1 MVRGNWFHRAAIV
14 ACVAAFVLQNGPAGD
29 RFTSRFAL
37 YGPAVASG
45 EWWRLFTSGFLHAN
59 TLHLGFNMLML
70 YFFARVLEPR
80 LAPSPWRFPFLY
92 VVSLLGGSLG
102 ALLLDYSVPA
112 LGASG
117 AVFGLGGAML
127 LRDRFELGNWNASG
141 TVSWIGINLVFT
153 LALPGIS
160 KGGHLGG
167 LAAGAAVGWLL
178 FARSSAGRG

>member
-1 MVRGNWFHRAAIV
+1 MDRSNWFHRSAI
-14 ACVAAFVLQNGPAGD
+14 ALCVAVFVLQSGPGGA

-37 YGPAVASG
+37 YGPAIAEG
-45 EWWRLFTSGFLHAN
+45 EWWRLLTSGFLHAN
-59 TLHLGFNMLML
+59 LLHLGFNMLML
-70 YFFARVLEPR
+70 YFFARVLESR
-80 LAPSPWRFPFLY
+80 LARSSWQFPLLY

-102 ALLLDYSVPA
+102 ALLLEYSMPA

-141 TVSWIGINLVFT
+141 TVSWIAINLVFT

-167 LAAGAAVGWLL
+167 LAAGAAFGWVL
-178 FARSSAGRG
+178 FARSSTNRR